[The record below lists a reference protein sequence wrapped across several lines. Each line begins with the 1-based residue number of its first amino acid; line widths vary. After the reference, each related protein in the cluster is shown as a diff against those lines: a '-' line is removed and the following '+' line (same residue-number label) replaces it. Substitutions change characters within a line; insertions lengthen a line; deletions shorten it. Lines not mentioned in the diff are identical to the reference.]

1 MNEHRRYLRPGM
13 RALSFACAVVTAI
26 AGTALHALGA
36 SPMSPGSPMI
46 PPPKIVTPNPPAPQL
61 PTIPT
66 PAPSMQPLPRV
77 EGTGGAGGTGGRP
90 PMQATNQP
98 IPGIDI
104 VVLEKPPTSKLTIH
118 TDGNGGFSIPKVTAR
133 EVSLE
138 FTADS
143 LRTAT
148 GSLGPKQPGGNPQE
162 TVKCCEI
169 IVVIALFH
177 TADGA
182 VTKDAGTTKDAGQ
195 AFGARRIEH
204 RFSAEAQS
212 KGLHVSVAIAKDGT
226 ASTIDWGDGAGAIP
240 VARAGKFAESWPET
254 STRIDPANGPFIVGT
269 VSTVK

>member
-1 MNEHRRYLRPGM
+1 
-13 RALSFACAVVTAI
+13 
-26 AGTALHALGA
+26 
-36 SPMSPGSPMI
+36 MI

-61 PTIPT
+61 PTSPT
-66 PAPSMQPLPRV
+66 PAPRMQPLPRV
-77 EGTGGAGGTGGRP
+77 EGTGGAGGTGDRP

-148 GSLGPKQPGGNPQE
+148 GSLGPKQPGGNPQA

-169 IVVIALFH
+169 LVVIALFH

-182 VTKDAGTTKDAGQ
+182 VTKDAWTKKDAGQ